1 MKGKD
6 RAPPTTAMAPP
17 RPVGTFNGLS
27 PKVSELHGPPL
38 AVDTGSITFLITV
51 DTATGEFISAEILSI
66 KGPRP
71 VTDCDVFVAALT

>member
-1 MKGKD
+1 
-6 RAPPTTAMAPP
+6 
-17 RPVGTFNGLS
+17 
-27 PKVSELHGPPL
+27 LHGPPL